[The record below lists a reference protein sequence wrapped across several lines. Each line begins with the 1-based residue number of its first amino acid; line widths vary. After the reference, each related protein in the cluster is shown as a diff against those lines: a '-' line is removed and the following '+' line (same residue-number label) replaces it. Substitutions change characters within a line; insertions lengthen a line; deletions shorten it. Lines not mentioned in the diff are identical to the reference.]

1 MAYDPNIHHRHSIR
15 LKDYD
20 YSMRGFYFVTICS
33 YNHIPRFGKIIDGTM
48 QLNGIGRIVL
58 SEWELLQN
66 RFPHIICREHVVMP
80 NHFHGIIQI
89 ASEIDP
95 QVGAPLAGAQEEMIS
110 NVHTGHPQGAP
121 LHIKEANIS
130 KVTLG
135 EVIGAFKSI
144 TTNRILKNYDKID
157 LKIGRL
163 WQRNFYEHVI
173 RNQHS
178 YDEIAEYIRT
188 NPLQW
193 ENDKLYRH
201 G

>member
-1 MAYDPNIHHRHSIR
+1 
-15 LKDYD
+15 
-20 YSMRGFYFVTICS
+20 
-33 YNHIPRFGKIIDGTM
+33 
-48 QLNGIGRIVL
+48 
-58 SEWELLQN
+58 
-66 RFPHIICREHVVMP
+66 
-80 NHFHGIIQI
+80 
-89 ASEIDP
+89 
-95 QVGAPLAGAQEEMIS
+95 MIS

-121 LHIKEANIS
+121 LHIKETNIS

-144 TTNRILKNYDKID
+144 TTNRSLKNYDKID
-157 LKIGRL
+157 LKIGCL